1 MAASEPGPAGGSGP
15 PPASAPS
22 VLDQARAAVQAD
34 VMGNL
39 EEAVALYTAVADALD
54 AQEDGDEELKAKAAN
69 YRARVQVL
77 QQRLQQLK
85 MQQYAR
91 AAKIAQEAS
100 QLAVRGEE
108 AVKVAGGSSTMAGAA
123 AVGAGAGLLVAG
135 PLGLV
140 AAGAAAAYAA
150 TTSTTVGEAAR
161 NTGEVAVQGV
171 ENIKEFDRQHE
182 ISQKAYRAYEA
193 GTKRIA
199 KLDKNMKVSER
210 LQDFW
215 GNATKNFS
223 SMESN
228 YRIGD
233 RLGEGM
239 GAGFDW
245 LTQRLAVPEDG
256 LEPDPEEGE
265 APTESPTLPDVPT

>member
-1 MAASEPGPAGGSGP
+1 MVP
-15 PPASAPS
+15 P
-22 VLDQARAAVQAD
+22 VLTRLLK
-34 VMGNL
+34 GNL

-54 AQEDGDEELKAKAAN
+54 AQEDGDEELKAKATN
-69 YRARVQVL
+69 YRARVLVL

-150 TTSTTVGEAAR
+150 TTSTTVGDAAR
-161 NTGEVAVQGV
+161 NTGEVAVLGV

-199 KLDKNMKVSER
+199 TLDKNMKVTER
-210 LQDFW
+210 FQDFW
-215 GNATKNFS
+215 GNATKNFNS
-223 SMESN
+223 IESN

-233 RLGEGM
+233 RLGEGV

-245 LTQRLAVPEDG
+245 LTQRLAVPEDES
-256 LEPDPEEGE
+256 EPDPEEGE